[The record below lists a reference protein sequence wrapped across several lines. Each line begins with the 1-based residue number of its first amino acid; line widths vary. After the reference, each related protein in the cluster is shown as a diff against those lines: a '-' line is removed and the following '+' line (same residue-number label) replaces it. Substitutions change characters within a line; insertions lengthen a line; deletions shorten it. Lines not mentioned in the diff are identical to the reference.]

1 MIHRLTRGQIPKKPH
16 TVFEVDGSLTFEH
29 CITRAGFE
37 SIYTVAWQR
46 KPPHWVG
53 SEEDLGPHSGW
64 AEPSWEGPLRRCHY
78 LTTELPAGGT
88 PFLGRKLMVANPDLG
103 LWMAQPVESEPTLV
117 ANADGDELTFV
128 HAGSGRVECPLGV
141 IPFTAHDYVYVPQGL
156 PHRWILDGPAHLMMM
171 EARSPLRVPKQYRC
185 PEGQL
190 SMYAPY
196 THHDF
201 VEPRWPEGGPE
212 SLGAPR
218 RLIVQSGGRLTAFE
232 LANDPFD
239 VVGWD
244 GQMWPFAFPILAFQP
259 KTSSVHLPPTIHT
272 TFAGEGYVVCSFVPT
287 SGRTRSRVPI
297 PIRRRTAMRSSST
310 SRETSHRARESDQGR
325 SRFIHVGCRTGRTL
339 EPTRLPSARPGRTS
353 WRSWSTPSNHWCRPE
368 TPLSSRTATT
378 TPGGCGRRPT
388 STRWEGMPGTHNC
401 SRRTIVDPGTRSAF
415 SERGSFD
422 QVFSGD
428 RQTTNRF
435 RNLNHPGSTGSCRNR
450 DRCRRVRA

>member
-141 IPFTAHDYVYVPQGL
+141 IPFTAQDYVYVPQGL

-272 TFAGEGYVVCSFVPT
+272 TFAGEGYVVCSFVP
-287 SGRTRSRVPI
+287 RVVDFGKDAI
-297 PIRRRTAMRSSST
+297 PCPYPHSSPDCDEILFYVEGNFT
-310 SRETSHRARESDQGR
+310 SRKG
-325 SRFIHVGCRTGRTL
+325 VGPGSISLHPRGLPHGPHPGTYEASIGTTRTDELAVMVDTFKPL
-339 EPTRLPSARPGRTS
+339 VPTRNAAVI
-353 WRSWSTPSNHWCRPE
+353 E
-368 TPLSSRTATT
+368 
-378 TPGGCGRRPT
+378 
-388 STRWEGMPGTHNC
+388 
-401 SRRTIVDPGTRSAF
+401 
-415 SERGSFD
+415 
-422 QVFSGD
+422 D
-428 RQTTNRF
+428 RNY
-435 RNLNHPGSTGSCRNR
+435 NTGW
-450 DRCRRVRA
+450 VR

>member
-218 RLIVQSGGRLTAFE
+218 RLIVQSGGRLIAFE

-272 TFAGEGYVVCSFVPT
+272 TFAGEGYVVCSFVP
-287 SGRTRSRVPI
+287 RVVDFGKDAI
-297 PIRRRTAMRSSST
+297 PCPYPHSSPDCDEILFYVEGNFT
-310 SRETSHRARESDQGR
+310 SRKG
-325 SRFIHVGCRTGRTL
+325 VGPGSISLHPRGLPHGPHPGTYEASIGTTRTDELAVMVDTFKPL
-339 EPTRLPSARPGRTS
+339 VPTRNAAVI
-353 WRSWSTPSNHWCRPE
+353 E
-368 TPLSSRTATT
+368 
-378 TPGGCGRRPT
+378 
-388 STRWEGMPGTHNC
+388 
-401 SRRTIVDPGTRSAF
+401 
-415 SERGSFD
+415 
-422 QVFSGD
+422 D
-428 RQTTNRF
+428 RNY
-435 RNLNHPGSTGSCRNR
+435 NTGW
-450 DRCRRVRA
+450 VR